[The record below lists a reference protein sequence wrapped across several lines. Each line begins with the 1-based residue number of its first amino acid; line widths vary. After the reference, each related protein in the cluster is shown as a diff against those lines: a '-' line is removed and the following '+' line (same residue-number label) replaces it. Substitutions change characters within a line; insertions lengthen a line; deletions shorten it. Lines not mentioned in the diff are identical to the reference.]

1 VCGLRGLRGLQDAV
15 NKYVSNKASGASES
29 EYAMADPEAT
39 QLLWSLLRVM
49 CTHYGAR
56 RPVCVIDRWGA
67 MSGTDRPS
75 PSSPS
80 PSFLYVL
87 LHPIAGDLSQQDAL
101 KEVRQ
106 ALLEGINPTDYNA
119 VRPSPPHTP
128 HASLADTN
136 CLTRPLLPTTIRPR
150 PRLAVLCPAQRWKP
164 R

>member
-1 VCGLRGLRGLQDAV
+1 MRGLQDAV

-29 EYAMADPEAT
+29 EDAMADPEAT

-56 RPVCVIDRWGA
+56 RPVCVNDRWGA
-67 MSGTDRPS
+67 MSSTDRPS
-75 PSSPS
+75 PSPS
-80 PSFLYVL
+80 

-119 VRPSPPHTP
+119 VRPSPTP
-128 HASLADTN
+128 HMLRWAIRTASPIPSSPPQSGLG
-136 CLTRPLLPTTIRPR
+136 RG
-150 PRLAVLCPAQRWKP
+150 
-164 R
+164 

>member
-1 VCGLRGLRGLQDAV
+1 V

-29 EYAMADPEAT
+29 EDAMADPEAT

-56 RPVCVIDRWGA
+56 RPVCVNDRWGA

-75 PSSPS
+75 PSPS
-80 PSFLYVL
+80 

-136 CLTRPLLPTTIRPR
+136 CLTRPLLLPTTIRPR
-150 PRLAVLCPAQRWKP
+150 PRLAILCPAQRWKP